1 MALAIGH
8 HVAIGGNKNGF
19 GKFVER
25 VNAAG
30 LPVMVKGTSDAGPVF
45 EAQESG
51 KKYGVDNVLVY
62 RVTNDPT
69 YKYDTPR
76 YDLAPSEAA
85 RLHYN
90 ATVLRWPQELDKS
103 LVWMEPINEPRAK
116 LEPNETVPT
125 WGGMHPV
132 AWLGRFMV
140 EYAQI
145 ANNSGFKVCGP
156 SFASGDPEWELWR
169 LDGMADWLRYCAENP
184 DKAAPS
190 THEYSYNLEPFENN
204 YPWLYGRFQAIIAA
218 ADVLGIPRT
227 FRIFATEFGWQYDN
241 VPSWGTGVPVLEK
254 YMELHAKFPQL
265 EGIALWT
272 LQDGWSG
279 ISDKLTAWATNDH
292 SDQSGDPLA
301 SWVIGNQPAPLQQPQ
316 QTAPEFGATL
326 PDTPQPPDGGEGELV
341 TKYKYLGAAMF
352 DLITDKVVTDITEP
366 VKETH
371 DRILFHDID
380 ADGKW
385 VFISSTDYIPIPPN
399 AKRVSLGRYHGYED
413 ETENPNPPVSEK
425 FAIGDRVEITANAL
439 NVRVVPS
446 LQGTIVTA
454 LPKGSRGTV
463 NDGPTL
469 ADNVIWWEVAFDAD
483 VTGWCSEAWLEYET
497 ASKNPLDGLVLGKPF
512 AVPYALTSPFNAP
525 RSYANGLHEG
535 VDYDVLT
542 AVADSQEPILCL
554 YPGTVD
560 ISIDS
565 SGGYG
570 KYVRVR
576 HERNGSTFYTRY
588 AHMDERFVSVG
599 QNVDIGDALGEIGT
613 TGNVTGEHVHI
624 NLEVPRYGLS
634 DYVVADV
641 VDPHP
646 YIGSSPTPPPTGIT
660 YDILEYMVGT
670 HRQQHTLQ
678 YTWAGGGTQTIQIMQ
693 DGNEWRYVK
702 GGGQYEQLYY
712 DDNWIYR
719 AEDTSESADRFYTQ
733 STNGTLG
740 AAWVK
745 RRMAIGET
753 VYTAKQVQ
761 HYLKDGCVPQNG
773 GLVTDALKLTAVY
786 PAYTFDSGIVLKDVI
801 RLEWA
806 AGEGY
811 LFAKGYGLVGFEF
824 SGGKSYIS
832 ELALQGRDDLP
843 VNVPSCLDLS
853 GRYYV

>member
-1 MALAIGH
+1 MAYNKIGFH
-8 HVAIGGNKNGF
+8 TGPGGNAKNIDVYMQQLDAAGIPF
-19 GKFVER
+19 SLKAVDDYGVIHQSLAFS
-25 VNAAG
+25 NADHVRAFRLSNRPNNGPQYDTPNYSLPPEEAAVAHWNMTLAG
-30 LPVMVKGTSDAGPVF
+30 LPPEF
-45 EAQESG
+45 
-51 KKYGVDNVLVY
+51 
-62 RVTNDPT
+62 
-69 YKYDTPR
+69 
-76 YDLAPSEAA
+76 
-85 RLHYN
+85 
-90 ATVLRWPQELDKS
+90 DKS
-103 LVWMEPINEPRAK
+103 VWLEVINEPDKNR
-116 LEPNETVPT
+116 
-125 WGGMHPV
+125 
-132 AWLGRFMV
+132 
-140 EYAQI
+140 
-145 ANNSGFKVCGP
+145 
-156 SFASGDPEWELWR
+156 
-169 LDGMADWLRYCAENP
+169 ADWLGWFGVKIAELAQAAGYKVALFGFSGGEPEPTDWETPGMLAYLAICAERP
-184 DKAAPS
+184 QTVAVAL
-190 THEYSYNLEPFENN
+190 HEYSFTIEDIWALDADAAGPEPG
-204 YPWLYGRFQAIIAA
+204 WLVGRFQHLHAVCDKCNIPRPTILITEWGWEYENVPGADTAMEHIADIAA
-218 ADVLGIPRT
+218 LYAQHPNILG
-227 FRIFATEFGWQYDN
+227 AGLWYLGGYFGGICDRAQ
-241 VPSWGTGVPVLEK
+241 PLILPVTN
-254 YMELHAKFPQL
+254 Y
-265 EGIALWT
+265 T
-272 LQDGWSG
+272 
-279 ISDKLTAWATNDH
+279 LTARFP
-292 SDQSGDPLA
+292 DPPP
-301 SWVIGNQPAPLQQPQ
+301 I
-316 QTAPEFGATL
+316 E
-326 PDTPQPPDGGEGELV
+326 PPDGGEGGTVEI
-341 TKYKYLGAAMF
+341 TTPNNHGGYITHLGPG
-352 DLITDKVVTDITEP
+352 DKVLTLRPGYFDGNTF
-366 VKETH
+366 VK
-371 DRILFHDID
+371 
-380 ADGKW
+380 DGSK
-385 VFISSTDYIPIPPN
+385 IEIPLPDTVR
-399 AKRVSLGRYHGYED
+399 ALQYVSIGEKVIAVD
-413 ETENPNPPVSEK
+413 CPENPNPPVSEK

-439 NVRVVPS
+439 NVRAVPS
-446 LQGTIVTA
+446 LEGTIVTA

-469 ADNVIWWEVAFDAD
+469 ADNVIWWHVVFDAD

-588 AHMDERFVSVG
+588 AHMDERFVTVG
-599 QNVDIGDALGEIGT
+599 QTVDIGDALGEIGT

-624 NLEVPRYGLS
+624 NLEVPGYGS
-634 DYVVADV
+634 SGYVVADV

-646 YIGSSPTPPPTGIT
+646 YIGSSPAPPPTVPT
-660 YDILEYMVGT
+660 YDILDYMVGT

-753 VYTAKQVQ
+753 VFTEKQVQ

-811 LFAKGYGLVGFEF
+811 LFAKGYGLGGFEF